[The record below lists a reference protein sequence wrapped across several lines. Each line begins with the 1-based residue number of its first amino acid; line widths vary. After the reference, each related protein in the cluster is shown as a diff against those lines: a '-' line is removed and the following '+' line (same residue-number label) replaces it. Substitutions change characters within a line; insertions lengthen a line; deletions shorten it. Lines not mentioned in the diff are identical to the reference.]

1 MREFINAILGAY
13 EPVSYVEERYVFSA
27 EQPDVVVEM
36 ITGEIIPAG
45 LAGVDWS
52 YVITGLVFVVV
63 VYCLFKT
70 LGGMICRTF

>member
-13 EPVSYVEERYVFSA
+13 EPVQYVVEEYTFA
-27 EQPDVVVEM
+27 EDGLTVLEM
-36 ITGEIIPAG
+36 VSSEVIPAG